1 MSRQAVD
8 LLLVR
13 AGQLVTLAGAAR
25 PRAGREQGEL
35 AILPDG
41 ALAVSRGRIVDV
53 GPTKALRARWAAKE
67 VVDARGA
74 VVTPGLVDPHTHA
87 VFAGSRE
94 NEFELRAA
102 GKSYRE
108 IAEAGGGILS
118 TVEATRRASKP
129 DLLRRARARIADML
143 RQGTTTVEIKSGYG
157 LSARDELKSLEV
169 AKAAGGVPTFLGAH
183 ATPKGTTSSAWVEEV
198 VALLPRARKLVRF
211 CDVFCEPGA
220 FSLAES
226 RRVLEAAKAA
236 GFGLKIHAEEFE
248 ASGGA
253 ELAAELGAASADH
266 LMAVTD
272 AGIAALARGGTIAV
286 LLPGTSVFLGG
297 DRAAP
302 ARALIAAGVPVAL
315 GTDCNPGS
323 CTATSLPLVM
333 TLAVAKLRMSPAE
346 ALAACT
352 VNAAWAVG
360 EGGNVGTLEA
370 GARADFVVWSARD
383 YREIPYWFGATLA
396 GRVFRAGRS
405 CTPPAA
411 R

>member
-1 MSRQAVD
+1 MTRESVD

-13 AGQLVTLAGAAR
+13 AGQLVTLAGPAR
-25 PRAGREQGEL
+25 PRSGREQGEL
-35 AILPDG
+35 AIVPDG
-41 ALAVSRGRIVDV
+41 ALAVSRGILVAA
-53 GPTKALRARWAAKE
+53 GPTKALRARFAAKE
-67 VVDARGA
+67 VLDARGA

-94 NEFELRAA
+94 REFEMRAA
-102 GKSYRE
+102 GRSYRE

-118 TVEATRRASKP
+118 SVEALRKAPTSALVRA
-129 DLLRRARARIADML
+129 ARARVAEMR

-157 LSARDELKSLEV
+157 LRARDELRSLE
-169 AKAAGGVPTFLGAH
+169 AARAVGAVPTFLGAH
-183 ATPKGTTSSAWVEEV
+183 AVPRGRTSTSYVDEV
-198 VALLPRARKLVRF
+198 IRMLPRARKLARF

-220 FSLAES
+220 FRLAES
-226 RRVLEAAKAA
+226 RRVLEAAKRA

-253 ELAAELGAASADH
+253 ELAAELGAVSADH

-272 AGIAALARGGTIAV
+272 RGIAALARAGTIAV

-297 DRAAP
+297 GRVAP

-323 CTATSLPLVM
+323 CTATGLPLVM
-333 TLAVAKLRMSPAE
+333 TLAVARLGMSPAE

-360 EGGNVGTLEA
+360 EGAAAGTLEP
-370 GARADFVVWSARD
+370 GKRADWVVWNARD
-383 YREIPYWFGATLA
+383 YREIPYWFGANLA
-396 GRVFRAGRS
+396 SKVFRAGRS
-405 CTPPAA
+405 
-411 R
+411 